1 MARYYFTS
9 LANRPMTLSGKVF
22 KFTICGLSS
31 GRACGVYKTED
42 PGEIAVLD
50 DAVRG
55 RRGVKEIGEAEYIE
69 SEKKTAQI
77 RSSLSLKGYAP
88 RVVQPPILPAL
99 AVEAVPGVPAEMR
112 PSAPQKGDI
121 FSGPGGK
128 PMSEAER
135 NRPSIANL
143 LRVGKVNPPKPFAAS
158 EGKVRK
164 AAARADRAKI
174 RVVRPAENT

>member
-1 MARYYFTS
+1 MASKFYFTS
-9 LANRPMTLSGKVF
+9 LARRPMTLSGHVF
-22 KFTICGLSS
+22 KFLVCSVAGGS
-31 GRACGVYKTED
+31 AAGVLEATD
-42 PGEIAVLD
+42 PVAIQVLD
-50 DAVRG
+50 DAVRSK
-55 RRGVKEIGEAEYIE
+55 RGVREISVEEFDE
-69 SEKKTAQI
+69 LKK
-77 RSSLSLKGYAP
+77 KGSVTPQRLNSTGYRP
-88 RVVQPPILPAL
+88 RVIQPPILPPL
-99 AVEAVPGVPAEMR
+99 AVEERAGVPSAGR
-112 PSAPQKGDI
+112 PAPTGDL

-174 RVVRPAENT
+174 RVVRPSENT